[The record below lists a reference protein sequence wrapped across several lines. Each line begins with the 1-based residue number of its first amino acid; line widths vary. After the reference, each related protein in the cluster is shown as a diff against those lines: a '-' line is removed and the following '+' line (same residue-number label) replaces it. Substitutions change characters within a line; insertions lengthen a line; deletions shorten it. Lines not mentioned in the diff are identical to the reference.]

1 LVTFLIGTGCTR
13 RPAGDSVLFL
23 TLKGPSAMSMVHL
36 IDSSASLITE
46 RLKIEIIDEPMM
58 VRARMLK
65 ESPEFAVLPMNMA
78 AILYNMGLPYQVIA
92 VPVWGTL
99 YLVGKGNDSIGWP
112 DLKGRKIYLMGKG
125 TTPDILFRY
134 LLNSQGLDPDRDLQ
148 LDYSFP
154 THIDLANAVIAGKAP
169 LAVISEPAASLALA
183 RNREIREVMD
193 LNKEWAEAFPENP
206 TLPQTAFVGR
216 MDYIRD
222 HPGNVRLIC
231 EAWARSEASVNENPA
246 GAAGKIAACGILP
259 DSSVAIMAIPRS
271 NLAFRYASELKPM
284 IAHYLHV
291 LFTFKPDAIGG
302 QMPDE
307 KFIFE
312 IPVH

>member
-1 LVTFLIGTGCTR
+1 
-13 RPAGDSVLFL
+13 
-23 TLKGPSAMSMVHL
+23 
-36 IDSSASLITE
+36 
-46 RLKIEIIDEPMM
+46 
-58 VRARMLK
+58 
-65 ESPEFAVLPMNMA
+65 MNMA

-99 YLVGKGNDSIGWP
+99 YLVGTGNDSIGWP

-125 TTPDILFRY
+125 TTPDILFRC

-169 LAVISEPAASLALA
+169 LAVISEPTASLALA
-183 RNREIREVMD
+183 RNSEIREVMD
-193 LNKEWAEAFPENP
+193 LNKEWAEAFPDNP
-206 TLPQTAFVGR
+206 SLPQTAFVGR

-222 HPGNVRLIC
+222 HPGSVRLIC

-246 GAAGKIAACGILP
+246 GAAGKIAAFGILP

-271 NLAFRYASELKPM
+271 NLAFRYASEIRPM

-291 LFTFKPDAIGG
+291 FFTFNPDAIGG